1 MEQVANFW
9 IWAGF
14 SIFVIIALGI
24 DTWLAEKKQIG
35 PQSSVRASL
44 YWTLFWVA
52 LALIFNLL
60 LWGYLYVT
68 NGPVFAHQSAL
79 DFLTGYLIE
88 KSLSVDNLFVFYM
101 VFHQFRIPSIYQPR
115 VFAIGIWSAIV
126 MRLLLIL
133 FGAWLVTNFH
143 WVLYV
148 MRIFLFLTGIK
159 MFFAEEKQKDIT
171 DTLLIR
177 IIKRFIRVTSEIH
190 EQHFFI
196 YKKGILF
203 ATPLFLG
210 LIFIEV
216 SDLIFAFD
224 SIPAIFAITTD
235 PYIVWTSNIFAILGL
250 RALYFLLVG
259 MLGKFH
265 YLKIGLAIV
274 LI

>member
-1 MEQVANFW
+1 
-9 IWAGF
+9 
-14 SIFVIIALGI
+14 
-24 DTWLAEKKQIG
+24 
-35 PQSSVRASL
+35 
-44 YWTLFWVA
+44 
-52 LALIFNLL
+52 
-60 LWGYLYVT
+60 
-68 NGPVFAHQSAL
+68 
-79 DFLTGYLIE
+79 
-88 KSLSVDNLFVFYM
+88 
-101 VFHQFRIPSIYQPR
+101 
-115 VFAIGIWSAIV
+115 

-148 MRIFLFLTGIK
+148 MGIFLFLTGIK

-250 RALYFLLVG
+250 RALYFLLADIADRFHMLKHGIALILIFVG
-259 MLGKFH
+259 IKMLIEPW
-265 YLKIGLAIV
+265 LSLSVVVSLVVVVSILAIFV
-274 LI
+274 WLSIVDNKRKLS